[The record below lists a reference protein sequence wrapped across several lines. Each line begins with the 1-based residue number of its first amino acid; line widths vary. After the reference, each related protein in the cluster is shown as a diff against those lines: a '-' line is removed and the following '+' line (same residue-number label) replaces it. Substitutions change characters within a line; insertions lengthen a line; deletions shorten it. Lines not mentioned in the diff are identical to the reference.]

1 MKALVLRSYG
11 SSDCMEFA
19 EADKPTPADDEV
31 LVRVRA
37 TSVNPYD
44 WHFMRGEPRVAR
56 LIAPTLG
63 LRTPKLTILGC
74 DMAGE
79 VEATGGSVTKFRP
92 GDRVFALLEGGGYA
106 EYVTVK
112 ENLLATMPANLSFED
127 AASVPMAGMTAL
139 LALRDQGR
147 LKPGQRVL
155 VNGAS
160 GGVGTFG
167 VQIAKALGAS
177 VTAVCS
183 ARHADLIRSIGADR
197 VIDYRT
203 QDFTRDAQRYDVL
216 LDIAGSRPVIACR
229 RVLAPQGTVVLIGGQ
244 AGRWFQPMGH
254 TLGSFAAAP
263 LIRRRVVMTNVVSS
277 NEKTQLL
284 QALTKLIEDGA
295 IKPVIE
301 RTYQFAEL
309 PAAVAYQEEG
319 HVQGKVAVTV

>member
-1 MKALVLRSYG
+1 MKALVLRAYG
-11 SSDCMEFA
+11 SADRLEFA

-44 WHFMRGEPRVAR
+44 WHHMRGEPAVAR

-79 VEATGGSVTKFRP
+79 VEAAGRSVTQFRP
-92 GDRVFALLEGGGYA
+92 GDRVYALLQDGGFA

-112 ENLLATMPANLSFED
+112 ENLLAAMPANLSFED
-127 AASVPMAGMTAL
+127 AAAMPMAAMTAL
-139 LALRDQGR
+139 MALRDQGR
-147 LKPGQRVL
+147 IKAGQQVL

-160 GGVGTFG
+160 GGVGTFA

-177 VTAVCS
+177 VTAVCG
-183 ARHADLIRSIGADR
+183 ARHADLITSIGADR
-197 VIDYRT
+197 VIDYRA
-203 QDFTRDAQRYDVL
+203 QDFTRDTKRYDVL
-216 LDIAGSRPVIACR
+216 LDIAGSRTVMACR
-229 RVLAPQGTVVLIGGQ
+229 RVLAPRGTVVMIGGK

-254 TLGSFAAAP
+254 TLGSLAAGP
-263 LIRRRVVMTNVVSS
+263 LIRRRVVMTNVVGCK
-277 NEKTQLL
+277 EKAQLL
-284 QALTKLIEDGA
+284 QALTKLTEDGKV
-295 IKPVIE
+295 KPVIE

-309 PAAVAYQEEG
+309 PTAVAYQEKG
-319 HVQGKVAVTV
+319 HVQGKVVVTI